1 MKKLII
7 FVTLSLISTLVFCQG
22 SITLSPNNTSI
33 DAQTNQP
40 LIFSTNSFER
50 MRISSSGNVG
60 IGQTNPS
67 YKLDMLHGGSTGL
80 RVKSSSGFSVVD
92 IDAFNGDAAIRFA
105 DNGTNQWIIRN
116 VPASNNFQIFEL
128 GGGSRFLIQNF
139 TGNVGIGTETPSR
152 LLHISQGASGLTPH
166 SNAKVFIEDDANTYL
181 NIGTPDANESGILFG
196 KPSFGATSGGIIYTS
211 ARDMQ
216 FRTSTNDTRMVV
228 TEAGNVGIG
237 TTAPSAKLHIAGS
250 AKIGTNGTVISEIIK
265 VTVSVPAFTIGAN
278 SCENQNISVTN
289 AAVGS
294 AVMASPDIG
303 ITEGLFIAYSRVS
316 SAGTVRIRIC
326 NFKGVSI
333 TQNTSDFHVAVVK

>member
-1 MKKLII
+1 MKKPII
-7 FVTLSLISTLVFCQG
+7 FVILSLVSTLVFCQG
-22 SITLSPNNTSI
+22 SITLLPNNTSI

-40 LIFSTNSFER
+40 LIFSTNSSER
-50 MRISSSGNVG
+50 MRISSSGNIG
-60 IGQTNPS
+60 IGQTSPS
-67 YKLDMLHGGSTGL
+67 YKLDVLHGGTGL
-80 RVKSSSGFSVVD
+80 RVKSSGSFSVVD

-105 DNGTNQWIIRN
+105 NNGTNQWNIRN
-116 VPASNNFQIFEL
+116 VPSSNDFQIFEL

-166 SNAKVFIEDDANTYL
+166 SNAKVFIEDDANTFL

-196 KPSFGATSGGIIYTS
+196 RTSFGATSGGIIYTS

-237 TTAPSAKLHIAGS
+237 TSIPSAKLHIAGS

-278 SCENQNISVTN
+278 SCENQDLSVTN
-289 AAVGS
+289 AAVES
-294 AVMASPDIG
+294 AVMTSPDVG

-316 SAGTVRIRIC
+316 SAGTVRVRIC

-333 TQNTSDFHVAVVK
+333 TQNTTEFHVAVVR